1 MDHEDYSDILED
13 IIDCC
18 FYSNV
23 KPRIKISHFR
33 QLAEILIRKLLS
45 IDKNKKIMLGNSDLK
60 EKLAPHFAYD
70 PKFESAYNKIKSL
83 GNDYTH
89 TERLNAVSTDEY
101 NQCLEAIL
109 YVYSYLFI
117 DFFHKEKFNDRKIIV
132 AFFSILPLEI
142 RVNTLTKLL
151 ENSPNDVFILNKLA
165 LARLKKFG
173 LKNTVLWLYTN
184 KETFDLSDKQLV
196 TLHMEK
202 SIEKNS
208 AYSTEFILEHIKNN
222 LELKSLFEYLLET
235 LITTQSNID
244 REGHRYK
251 TFESAKEFYSMK
263 KKELSD
269 DSKEFSDFIELMDLC
284 YTGRQKEE
292 NKNALKS
299 DNAYITIR

>member
-33 QLAEILIRKLLS
+33 QLTEVLIRKLLS

-70 PKFESAYNKIKSL
+70 PKFESAYNTIKSL

-101 NQCLEAIL
+101 NQSLEATL

-132 AFFSILPLEI
+132 AFFSILPPEI

-165 LARLKKFG
+165 LARLKQFG
-173 LKNTVLWLYTN
+173 LKNTVLWLHTN
-184 KETFDLSDKQLV
+184 KETFDLSDEKLV

-208 AYSTEFILEHIKNN
+208 VYSTEIILKHIKNN
-222 LELKSLFEYLLET
+222 LNIKSLFEYILNT
-235 LITTQSNID
+235 LITTQHNID

-263 KKELSD
+263 KKELND
-269 DSKEFSDFIELMDLC
+269 DSKEFADFIELMDLC
-284 YTGRQKEE
+284 YTGRKKEE